1 MRSQCKS
8 VLLFVALV
16 TLAPAAFATCPTG
29 PFSQCQPSSYT
40 WTYYSDA
47 TKTTVVGVLTQS
59 CPDVCNCQVHQTLT
73 GHESGY
79 ISVQCERCA
88 SGCGNCLPN
97 GCASAR
103 NEKGTPAVSLSI
115 DAQREEVTSVAPSTI
130 AGRRSFC
137 RLR

>member
-1 MRSQCKS
+1 MRSHCKS
-8 VLLFVALV
+8 ALLFVALI

-29 PFSQCQPSSYT
+29 PFSQCQPYSYT

-47 TKTTVVGVLTQS
+47 TKTTVGGVLSQS
-59 CPDVCNCQVHQTLT
+59 CPDVCNCQVHQTL
-73 GHESGY
+73 SGEMSNY

-97 GCASAR
+97 GCASAV
-103 NEKGTPAVSLSI
+103 NQKGTAAVSLSL
-115 DAQREEVTSVAPSTI
+115 EVPSQELTGVAPITTME
-130 AGRRSFC
+130 RRSFC